1 MSKYSHFFVKLF
13 YISVSLIII
22 VISSKQIISEKS
34 KEYELNNNF
43 ITTAFNN
50 NLVDSVKFKDGK
62 YRMFLSDEDIK
73 SVKYSKHKI
82 SENSLKLLN
91 RMSFQDVPS
100 TSKSYIMN
108 NLENIVY
115 YQYVGDNIYYFKL
128 GGAVESVDLDDD
140 NIEFKVIDTF
150 SEIEEKAIKKC
161 VRKNNFLKFK
171 FKINNL

>member
-1 MSKYSHFFVKLF
+1 MSKYSHFLIKVC
-13 YISVSLIII
+13 YISISIATI
-22 VISSKQIISEKS
+22 VMSSKLIISEKANA
-34 KEYELNNNF
+34 YELNNNF

-73 SVKYSKHKI
+73 SVRYSKHEI

-91 RMSFQDVPS
+91 RMSFQNIPN

-108 NLENIVY
+108 NLENIIY
-115 YQYVGDNIYYFKL
+115 YEYVGDNIYYFKL
-128 GGAVESVDLDDD
+128 GGTVEFVETEQD

-150 SEIEEKAIKKC
+150 SDIEEKAIKKC
-161 VRKNNFLKFK
+161 VKKNKFLKFR
-171 FKINNL
+171 FKMNNL